1 MLGFLLTRRWIGL
14 LLVVLMVASACVLLG
29 RWQFHRYDDRQAR
42 NDTIASNLAADPLP
56 VDEVMST
63 GAAPA
68 ESDQWRQ
75 VVATGVYDSEHQIT
89 VLYRTRDGAPG
100 VDVVVPL
107 VTPSGAALLVD
118 RGWVQTEASGSTEVD
133 VPAPPAGTV
142 TVTGWLRLDA
152 TGGGIEPHDARVRAI
167 SSEAIGPTLPY
178 DVYQGFVDLRS
189 EVPAVEPS
197 PMLAEEPDLG
207 SGPSF
212 FYGLQW
218 WFFALLVL
226 AFFGYFA
233 RHEYRQ
239 RAPNMEPAPEPD
251 VTTRG

>member
-1 MLGFLLTRRWIGL
+1 LGFLLTRRWIGL
-14 LLVVLMVASACVLLG
+14 FVVVLVVAAACMWLG

-42 NDTIASNLAADPLP
+42 NDTISSNLAADPVP
-56 VDEVMST
+56 VDQVMST
-63 GAAPA
+63 TAAPA
-68 ESDQWRQ
+68 ESDQGRP
-75 VVATGVYDSEHQIT
+75 VVATGTYDTAHQIT

-107 VTPSGAALLVD
+107 ITSSGAALLVD
-118 RGWVQTEASGSTEVD
+118 RGWVQTEASGSAEAE
-133 VPAPPAGTV
+133 VPAPPAGSV

-152 TGGGIEPHDARVRAI
+152 TGGGIEPHDDRVRAI
-167 SSEAIGPTLPY
+167 SSQTIGPTLPY

-189 EVPAVEPS
+189 EEPSVEPS

-212 FYGLQW
+212 FYGVQW

-239 RAPNMEPAPEPD
+239 RATDAEPAPEPG